1 LARLVS
7 LTADVAHTYDPQCP
21 CPACRARATREWM
34 LTDDLWLFEFGAW
47 RSSPWNVGGAKHLGE
62 LQALG
67 TNAYIGKR
75 YGSRP
80 PLPVRYADIAAA
92 VADLDERGRACIELY
107 YVLGVGLPVP
117 KSYPGLFP
125 DQVDAMIRHQAW
137 TADDG
142 WGDSG
147 VAEAFRRAVAEG
159 RMAEAEGG
167 YRWDLTPRRWRQI
180 RHAAIGAIV
189 RRVIGG

>member
-1 LARLVS
+1 MVALMA
-7 LTADVAHTYDPQCP
+7 ADAAHEFDPQCP

-47 RSSPWNVGGAKHLGE
+47 QSSPWSVGGARHLGE

-67 TNAYIGKR
+67 TNAYIGKA
-75 YGSRP
+75 YHSKP

-92 VADLDERGRACIELY
+92 VAELDERSRACIELY
-107 YVLGVGLPVP
+107 YVLGVGLPIP
-117 KSYPGLFP
+117 RTYPDKYP
-125 DQVDAMIRHQAW
+125 EQIEAMIRHQAW

-142 WGDSG
+142 WGDTG
-147 VAEAFRRAVAEG
+147 VARAFARAVETG
-159 RMAEAEGG
+159 QLIEAGG
-167 YRWDLTPRRWRQI
+167 VRWRLTPQRWGQI

-189 RRVIGG
+189 RRVTGG

>member
-1 LARLVS
+1 MAAQPTDER
-7 LTADVAHTYDPQCP
+7 HTFDAQCP

-47 RSSPWNVGGAKHLGE
+47 QSSPWNVGGAKHLGE

-92 VADLDERGRACIELY
+92 VAELDERAQACIELY

-117 KSYPGLFP
+117 RSYPDKYP
-125 DQVDAMIRHQAW
+125 EEIEAMIRHQAW

-142 WGDSG
+142 WGDTG

-167 YRWDLTPRRWRQI
+167 YRWVLSARRWGQI

-189 RRVIGG
+189 RRVTGG

>member
-1 LARLVS
+1 MAMAAEDTHL
-7 LTADVAHTYDPQCP
+7 YDPQCP

-47 RSSPWNVGGAKHLGE
+47 QSSPWNIGGAKHLGE

-67 TNAYIGKR
+67 TTAYIGKA
-75 YGSRP
+75 YHSKP

-92 VADLDERGRACIELY
+92 VADLDERSQACIELY

-142 WGDSG
+142 WGDRG
-147 VAEAFRRAVAEG
+147 VSESFKRAIRERRMG
-159 RMAEAEGG
+159 RVEGG
-167 YRWDLTPRRWRQI
+167 LLWDLSDERWRQI

-189 RRVIGG
+189 RRVTGG